1 MQWQEASEGD
11 QDIQD
16 TFDVKRGLCVLLQ
29 LGCVDWVGLG
39 CSGCSGCGLEKSQ

>member
-29 LGCVDWVGLG
+29 LCIGLDP
-39 CSGCSGCGLEKSQ
+39 GLEKSP